1 MRCPKRRAL
10 WALALVTAWCSVPFG
25 AKACELVLTEH
36 RSGILLTRLPLNS
49 NLPSADIA
57 FTHSVL
63 GTPVLDR
70 YVWKSSPQGW
80 RAHLIEER
88 FEGEGYGLP

>member
-1 MRCPKRRAL
+1 MP
-10 WALALVTAWCSVPFG
+10 LASP
-25 AKACELVLTEH
+25 ACELVLTEH
-36 RSGILLTRLPLNS
+36 RSGVFLMRLPLNS
-49 NLPSADIA
+49 TLPAADIA

-70 YVWKSSPQGW
+70 YVWRSKPQGW

-88 FEGEGYGLP
+88 FEGEG